1 MILRR
6 SVLTLTLLSV
16 SLLLVGCFP
25 PTGPKIAPASG
36 VVMFNGAPIEGAT
49 VRFMGQSGGSNMV
62 GLGVTNSKGEY
73 RISTGGKDGAL
84 IEKHGVMIDKWQ
96 AAPRMS
102 DAELQALVEA
112 TSKASEEDVTPPTP
126 PRGVPAK
133 NLLPQKYQTPGT
145 SGLNADVIGGKS
157 NKFDFNLVPE
167 DLSSENVAPGGN

>member
-1 MILRR
+1 
-6 SVLTLTLLSV
+6 
-16 SLLLVGCFP
+16 
-25 PTGPKIAPASG
+25 
-36 VVMFNGAPIEGAT
+36 MFNGAPIEGAS
-49 VRFMGQSGGSNMV
+49 VRFMGQSGGTNMV

-73 RISTGGKDGAL
+73 RISTSGKDGAL
-84 IEKHGVMIDKWQ
+84 IENHRVMIDKWQ

-126 PRGVPAK
+126 PPMVPPK
-133 NLLPQKYQTPGT
+133 NLLPQKYQHFST
-145 SGLNADVIGGKS
+145 SELNADVIGGKS